1 MFKIPI
7 NKGFKM
13 LLDDYKS
20 YYQDNELYELDFIS
34 LIDTD
39 TILDSIEYNNGI
51 IRDDDL
57 EYDF

>member
-1 MFKIPI
+1 
-7 NKGFKM
+7 M

-51 IRDDDL
+51 IRDDDIDL
-57 EYDF
+57 IFE